1 MNTQHLE
8 DNYPLLIS
16 FMKESGYSQTYI
28 EKFRREINRILSLAP
43 SNDWS
48 SYMDIYLGYTKSCT
62 SKGYLREKRAII
74 GSIEQFNVFGRY
86 PDGRRWHELYARGS
100 YSFLCKEF
108 KSIIDCYCE
117 VAKQGGKKESTT
129 YDKSHSA
136 ATFLLSLQEKGM
148 DTLDKISEEAVLGF
162 FVSSDG
168 TILRGYHSK
177 NNIAAVFKVC
187 EPFYPHGTCSKIL
200 SFLPALRERRKN
212 IQYLTSE
219 EIVKVKA
226 ALASEGTSL
235 HLRDKA
241 VGLLALYTG
250 LRCCDIAGM
259 TMDCIDWS
267 EDLIRVKQ
275 QKTDVPL
282 ELPLT
287 AIVGNAI
294 FDYIT
299 KERPKTERAEIF
311 LAQSRP
317 FGALKSASLSHVAN
331 KIMKTADIR
340 QEKGNRKG
348 FHIFRHHLATTL
360 LGNGIPQ
367 PVISRT
373 LGHTSPDSLDAYLS
387 ADFPH
392 LKECSLSVERLPLRK
407 EVMQ

>member
-1 MNTQHLE
+1 MKTKHLE
-8 DNYPLLIS
+8 DSYPRLIS
-16 FMKESGYSQTYI
+16 YMKESGYSRIYI
-28 EKFRREINRILSLAP
+28 NRFKREIYRILSLAP
-43 SNDWS
+43 IQNWS
-48 SYMDIYLGYTKSCT
+48 SYMDIYLGYAKSSS
-62 SKGYLREKRAII
+62 SKGYLRNKRTII
-74 GSIEQFNVFGRY
+74 GAIEQFDVFGRY
-86 PDGRRWHELYARGS
+86 PDGRRRHELYARSS
-100 YSFLCKEF
+100 YVSLSQEF
-108 KSIIDCYCE
+108 KSIIDCYFE
-117 VAKQGGKKESTT
+117 VESKRGKKASTIYTES
-129 YDKSHSA
+129 HNA

-148 DTLDKISEEAVLGF
+148 NALDEISEEAVMGF

-168 TILRGYHSK
+168 TKLRGCSSK
-177 NNIAAVFKVC
+177 NNIAAVFKAC
-187 EPFYPHGTCSKIL
+187 EPFFPPGSCSKIL
-200 SFLPALRERRKN
+200 TFLPALRERRKN

-219 EIVKVKA
+219 EIVKVKT
-226 ALASEGTSL
+226 ALASEESSL

-299 KERPKTERAEIF
+299 KERPKTGRAEIF
-311 LAQSRP
+311 LSQSRP
-317 FGALKSASLSHVAN
+317 YGALKSASLSHVAN
-331 KIMKTADIR
+331 KIMKAAYIR
-340 QEKGNRKG
+340 QGKGNRRG

-367 PVISRT
+367 PVISRI
-373 LGHTSPDSLDAYLS
+373 LGHTSPDSLDPYLS
-387 ADFPH
+387 SDFPH
-392 LKECSLSVERLPLRK
+392 LKECSLSVERFPLRK

>member
-1 MNTQHLE
+1 MKTQHLE

-16 FMKESGYSQTYI
+16 YMKENGYSQTYI
-28 EKFRREINRILSLAP
+28 DKFWREINRILSMAP
-43 SNDWS
+43 SKDWS
-48 SYMDIYLGYTKSCT
+48 SYWDIYLEYTKSCN
-62 SKGYLREKRAII
+62 SKKYLRQKRAII
-74 GSIEQFNVFGRY
+74 GSIEQFDVFGRY
-86 PDGRRWHELYARGS
+86 PNGRRWHELYARGS

-117 VAKQGGKKESTT
+117 VAKKGGKKESTT

-148 DTLDKISEEAVLGF
+148 NTLDEISEEAVLGF

-168 TILRGYHSK
+168 TKLRGCSTK
-177 NNIAAVFKVC
+177 RNIAAIFKAC
-187 EPFYPHGTCSKIL
+187 EPFFPHGSCSKVL

-226 ALASEGTSL
+226 ALASEELSL

-299 KERPKTERAEIF
+299 RERPKTGRAEIF

-317 FGALKSASLSHVAN
+317 FGALKSANLSHVAN

-340 QEKGNRKG
+340 QKKGNRKG
-348 FHIFRHHLATTL
+348 FHIFRHYLATTL

-392 LKECSLSVERLPLRK
+392 LKECSLSVERFPLRK